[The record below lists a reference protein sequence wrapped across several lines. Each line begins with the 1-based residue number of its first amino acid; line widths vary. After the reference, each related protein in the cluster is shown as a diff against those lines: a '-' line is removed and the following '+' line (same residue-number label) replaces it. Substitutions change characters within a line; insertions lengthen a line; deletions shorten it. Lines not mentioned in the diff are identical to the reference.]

1 MAINV
6 LDPDIH
12 RSAEAVS
19 TELTFTGGRATLT
32 SDTIILDTLTLD
44 GKVEGVDYS
53 VDYDFTKGQVILDSI
68 ADEKIIGA
76 VIATYYTVVPTA
88 VTADDIIGGVSA
100 AGVYTGLG
108 CIALIYQTLN
118 LIPNLIICP
127 KWGEIPAV
135 YEAMIVA
142 GTRINGHWDAFPL
155 ADMPIVG
162 VETIEDAIKWRTA
175 NGYTSERTKVFWP
188 RAKDTAGR
196 VWHPAV
202 LAAWRMM
209 LVDAA
214 NNGVPMETPSNK
226 TLPIAAQYFGAESK
240 NRGFDEQ
247 RANDLNANGIT
258 TVAFVAH
265 RWVLWGPH
273 TAAFTHG
280 AVTDN
285 RNIFD
290 NSIRMMMYVS
300 NSFQEEHALS
310 IDGPMTRAMKD
321 TILNREQEK
330 MDALAVQGAFIAR
343 LWSASMRLTTAPT
356 IWCRAISPGD
366 SRERPRRHLRAVRS
380 RSPTPRTALIPISRR
395 CDR

>member
-226 TLPIAAQYFGAESK
+226 TLPIAAQYLA
-240 NRGFDEQ
+240 R
-247 RANDLNANGIT
+247 RARI
-258 TVAFVAH
+258 
-265 RWVLWGPH
+265 
-273 TAAFTHG
+273 
-280 AVTDN
+280 AVSMN
-285 RNIFD
+285 KG
-290 NSIRMMMYVS
+290 
-300 NSFQEEHALS
+300 Q
-310 IDGPMTRAMKD
+310 
-321 TILNREQEK
+321 TI
-330 MDALAVQGAFIAR
+330 
-343 LWSASMRLTTAPT
+343 
-356 IWCRAISPGD
+356 
-366 SRERPRRHLRAVRS
+366 
-380 RSPTPRTALIPISRR
+380 
-395 CDR
+395 